1 MDPVLDLQPPQSYL
15 QLCETLSS
23 RECKPTV
30 TPALGEF
37 TRVLAAS
44 RPGGVF
50 LALGRGAGELATWI
64 HDGMDLSARMV
75 IVIQSE
81 TEADMM
87 RALLGN
93 DLRVTVHVQDAV
105 SFLRDVRDHRFDLI
119 ADLSLG
125 HGADLTRLALG
136 RLALGAF
143 YMSLHAPEQLARS
156 LGLQDAPAAEHDAAL
171 GDLHGQCFVLAHLR
185 GDLGVSVLVRGPQ
198 KRQAKRRGGRR
209 ARKGVT
215 PLFSSNPSRRR

>member
-23 RECKPTV
+23 RECEPTV
-30 TPALGEF
+30 TPALGEL

-64 HDGMDLSARMV
+64 LDGMDLSARMV

-81 TEADMM
+81 DEADML

-93 DLRVTVHVQDAV
+93 DLRVAVHVQNAV
-105 SFLRDVRDHRFDLI
+105 SFLRDVRDHRFDLV

-125 HGADLTRLALG
+125 PAAVLTRLALG

-143 YMSLHAPEQLARS
+143 YMSLHTPEQLARS
-156 LGLQDAPAAEHDAAL
+156 LGLQNAPGAAPEEAL
-171 GDLHGQCFVLAHLR
+171 DSLHGHSFVLAHLR
-185 GDLGVSVLVRGPQ
+185 GDWGVSVLVHGSQ
-198 KRQAKRRGGRR
+198 KFQAKRRGGRR

-215 PLFSSNPSRRR
+215 SLFPSNPSRRR